1 MRKVI
6 PIIQVLLCIIFI
18 ACNREKQPLLPKVT
32 GKPGEVIIVADDLVW
47 NSQIGKSLNSILTK
61 PFEALPQVEPS
72 YDPVK
77 IPSSAFTNIF
87 KSHRNIIIAKIS
99 PRNKKP
105 RILVQRDVWAKPQI
119 VINLFGPND
128 STTVEYLDLNGE
140 KLLNLLDQAEINRT
154 IINYRKNK
162 AKVIDDSLRE
172 KHHVSVSVPIGYEVG
187 IDSSDFVWISHELSD
202 LTQSILI
209 YNYAYTDSDT
219 FTPEYLINKRNEYT
233 RKYIPGPTI
242 GSFMIVEKSYP
253 VSFHEYTRENQYCAE
268 LRGLWK
274 LENGFMGGPF
284 VNMTILDE
292 SRNRV
297 VTVDAFVYAP
307 GLDKRN
313 YVRELEAILST
324 FKTTSE

>member
-6 PIIQVLLCIIFI
+6 PIILVLLYGIFI
-18 ACNREKQPLLPKVT
+18 TCNREKQPLLPKVT
-32 GKPGEVIIVADDLVW
+32 GKPGEVIIVVDEFIW
-47 NSQIGKSLNSILTK
+47 NSEIGKSLNNILTS
-61 PFEALPQVEPS
+61 PFEALPQIEPS
-72 YDPVK
+72 YDPVR
-77 IPSSAFTNIF
+77 ISSSAFTNIF

-128 STTVEYLDLNGE
+128 STTVEYLKLNRE
-140 KLLNLLDQAEINRT
+140 KLINLLDQAEINRT
-154 IINYRKNK
+154 NINYRKNR
-162 AKVIDDSLRE
+162 AKVIDDSLRK
-172 KHHVSVSVPIGYEVG
+172 KHHVSLSVPIGYEVG
-187 IDSSDFVWISHELSD
+187 VDSADFVWISHELSD

-209 YNYAYTDSDT
+209 YNYSYTDSNT
-219 FTPEYLINKRNEYT
+219 FTPEYLINKRNEFT
-233 RKYIPGPTI
+233 KKYIPGPDP
-242 GSFMIVEKSYP
+242 GSYMTVEQSFP
-253 VSFHEYTRENQYCAE
+253 ASFHEYTRDNQYCAE

-284 VNMTILDE
+284 INMAILDE
-292 SRNRV
+292 NRNQV

-313 YVRELEAILST
+313 YVRELEAILNT
-324 FKTTSE
+324 FKSTSE

>member
-1 MRKVI
+1 MRKVS
-6 PIIQVLLCIIFI
+6 PIIPVLLCLTLLS
-18 ACNREKQPLLPKVT
+18 CSHEKQPLLPKVT
-32 GKPGEVIIVADDLVW
+32 GRPGEVIIVTDELIWD
-47 NSQIGKSLNSILTK
+47 SQIGKSLNSILTR
-61 PFEALPQVEPS
+61 PFQALPQTEPS
-72 YDPVK
+72 YDPIR
-77 IPSSAFTNIF
+77 IPSSAFTNLF
-87 KSHRNIIIAKIS
+87 KSHRNIIITKIS

-128 STTVEYLDLNGE
+128 STTVEYLNMNAE
-140 KLLNLLDQAEINRT
+140 KLLNLLDQAELNRT
-154 IINYRKNK
+154 IINYRKNR
-162 AKVIDDSLRE
+162 AKLIDDSLRE
-172 KHHVSVSVPIGYEVG
+172 KHHLSLSVPIGYEVG
-187 IDSSDFVWISHELSD
+187 VDSSDFVWISHELSD

-219 FTPEYLINKRNEYT
+219 FTPEYLISKRNEFT
-233 RKYIPGPTI
+233 MKYLPGPST
-242 GSFMIVEKSYP
+242 GSYMVIEQDYP
-253 VSFHEYTRENQYCAE
+253 VSFHEYTRDNQYCAE

-284 VNMTILDE
+284 INISMLDE
-292 SRNRV
+292 KMNMV

-324 FKTTSE
+324 FRITSE